1 MPVSGEMRLRQL
13 ILALIALCAIWLG
26 VYVER
31 AHHHARGQAAFT
43 AGPTPPDFPA
53 PQHAKLVRV
62 PGLKRPVSATPIVVK
77 AAPRPYVHGTGGTP
91 KLVKTVRAKKK
102 RAAKPAGG
110 TEIVD
115 EDSRD
120 YAEAPPPPL
129 EPLAI
134 SNVQVSALT
143 SSSARVTWQT
153 NVPTLEQTAFG
164 LDAPTIWT
172 APSSAV
178 RIDHESA
185 ITGLEFSTTYTAYL
199 HAVDEWNRAQTATVT
214 FTTGPMLDQS
224 NARTNGSGIFV
235 DDRPFFPTAVWEQCS
250 DMFNS
255 NIEDGINLFMGDGC
269 QDDTGLPARLAGR
282 AYSIVD
288 SENANATGRGVIGW
302 YFPDEWDAFL
312 TGNVKRADLEDDIPS
327 ARPGRISFLTLTNHF
342 YSKAEPL
349 PQGKGM
355 YPVLFQIPDVLG
367 FDLYPLQVWCRP
379 AFGDVFDAQAE
390 LHSLSGGK
398 PTFQWIEVARMEQ
411 PCRKHSELDPTPATV
426 RAETWLSVAGGADAV
441 GYFPN
446 HWSDPIGVEV
456 TRANREIKA
465 LSQALLAPVVNASS
479 DNGTV
484 RVSAR
489 SLNGALYV
497 IAVNTSATT
506 VQARINV
513 DGIAG
518 RSATVLGGSGSAV
531 GADDQGFSDSFGPLD
546 ARVYI
551 IPPAGW

>member
-1 MPVSGEMRLRQL
+1 MRLRQL
-13 ILALIALCAIWLG
+13 ILALIALAGICAGLAAQ
-26 VYVER
+26 R
-31 AHHHARGQAAFT
+31 SHHGHARAAFV
-43 AGPTPPDFPA
+43 AGPTPADFPV
-53 PQHAKLVRV
+53 PAKPKLIRV
-62 PGLKRPVSATPIVVK
+62 PGLKRPASATPIAVRVASRPHVH
-77 AAPRPYVHGTGGTP
+77 AA
-91 KLVKTVRAKKK
+91 
-102 RAAKPAGG
+102 AAKPALAHRARHVHARVKPAKPSMG
-110 TEIVD
+110 IVALPD
-115 EDSRD
+115 DSRN
-120 YAEAPPPPL
+120 YAETPPPPL
-129 EPLAI
+129 DPLAI
-134 SNVQVSALT
+134 TNVQVSALT
-143 SSSARVTWQT
+143 SSSARITWQT
-153 NVPTLEQTAFG
+153 NIPTLEQTAFG
-164 LDAPTIWT
+164 LDAPTVWT
-172 APSSAV
+172 PPSSAV
-178 RIDHESA
+178 RIDHVSD
-185 ITGLEFSTTYTAYL
+185 ITGLEYSTTYTAYV
-199 HAVDEWNRAQTATVT
+199 HAVDEWNRAQTASVT

-224 NARTNGSGIFV
+224 NARTSGSSIYV

-255 NIEDGINLFMGDGC
+255 NIGDGINLFMGDGC

-288 SENANATGRGVIGW
+288 SEHANATGRGVIGW

-312 TGNVKRADLEDDIPS
+312 KSNVTRADLAKDIPS

-411 PCRKHSELDPTPATV
+411 PCRTHSELDPTPETV
-426 RAETWLSVAGGADAV
+426 RAEAWLSIAGGANGV

-446 HWSDPIGVEV
+446 HWSPNIGNAISQ
-456 TRANREIKA
+456 TNHQIKA
-465 LSQALLAPVVNASS
+465 LTQALLAPTALATS

-484 RVSAR
+484 RVAAH

-497 IAVNTSATT
+497 VAVNTSSTT
-506 VQARINV
+506 VTARIDV
-513 DGIAG
+513 DGIGG
-518 RSATVLGGSGSAV
+518 RSATVLGGSGPAV
-531 GADDQGFSDSFGPLD
+531 ASDDKGFSDTFGPLD
-546 ARVYI
+546 ARVYV

>member
-1 MPVSGEMRLRQL
+1 MRLRQI
-13 ILALIALCAIWLG
+13 ILALIALTATCVAVVVQQHSRHG
-26 VYVER
+26 HGR
-31 AHHHARGQAAFT
+31 AAFT
-43 AGPTPPDFPA
+43 AGPTPPDFAAPA
-53 PQHAKLVRV
+53 KPKLIKV
-62 PGLKRPVSATPIVVK
+62 PGLKRPASATPIAVRV
-77 AAPRPYVHGTGGTP
+77 APKPAVHAPTR
-91 KLVKTVRAKKK
+91 V
-102 RAAKPAGG
+102 AAKPHRVHRVHARVKPASQQPG
-110 TEIVD
+110 IVAAPD
-115 EDSRD
+115 DSRS
-120 YAEAPPPPL
+120 YAETPPPPL
-129 EPLAI
+129 DPLAI
-134 SNVQVSALT
+134 TNVQVSALT
-143 SSSARVTWQT
+143 SSSARITWQT
-153 NVPTLEQTAFG
+153 NIPTQEQTAFG
-164 LDAPTIWT
+164 LDAPTVWT
-172 APSSAV
+172 PPSSAV
-178 RIDHESA
+178 RIDHVSD
-185 ITGLEFSTTYTAYL
+185 ITGLEYSTTYTAYV
-199 HAVDEWNRAQTATVT
+199 HAVDEWNRAQTASVT

-224 NARTNGSGIFV
+224 NARTNGSSIYV

-269 QDDTGLPARLAGR
+269 QDESGLPARLAGR

-288 SENANATGRGVIGW
+288 SEHANATGRGVIGW

-312 TGNVKRADLEDDIPS
+312 KSDVTRADLAKDIPS

-390 LHSLSGGK
+390 LHNLSGGK

-411 PCRKHSELDPTPATV
+411 PCRSHSELDPTAATV
-426 RAETWLSVAGGADAV
+426 RAETWLSIAGGANAV

-446 HWSDPIGVEV
+446 HWSPDIGSAISQ
-456 TRANREIKA
+456 ANHQIKA
-465 LSQALLAPVVNASS
+465 LTQALLAPTALATS

-484 RVSAR
+484 RVAAH

-497 IAVNTSATT
+497 VAVNTSSATVT
-506 VQARINV
+506 ARIDV
-513 DGIAG
+513 DGIGG
-518 RSATVLGGSGSAV
+518 RSATVLGGSGPAV
-531 GADDQGFSDSFGPLD
+531 ASDDKGFSDTFGPLD
-546 ARVYI
+546 ARVYV